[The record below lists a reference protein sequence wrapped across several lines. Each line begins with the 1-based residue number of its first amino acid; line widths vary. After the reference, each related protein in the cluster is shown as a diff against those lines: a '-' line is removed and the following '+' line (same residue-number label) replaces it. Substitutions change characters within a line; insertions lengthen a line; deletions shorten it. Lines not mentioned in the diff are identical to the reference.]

1 MKMAVLGDEEM
12 VWGMMLAGIRNAR
25 ITKGPDDTRE
35 ALNEWLKSPEIGV
48 ILLAGYAADQ
58 VRPFL
63 SAVRKSKRLYPLII
77 EIRDES
83 RGESNQSG
91 PLGLERGGGTDG
103 EGSHG

>member
-1 MKMAVLGDEEM
+1 MKMAVLGDEEL

-25 ITKGPDDTRE
+25 IAKGPDDTRE
-35 ALNEWLKSPEIGV
+35 TLNEWVRDPEIGV
-48 ILLAGYAADQ
+48 VLLAGHAADQ

-63 SAVRKSKRLYPLII
+63 STVRKSKRLYPLIV

-83 RGESNQSG
+83 RAESTRTNHPGS
-91 PLGLERGGGTDG
+91 EKEKDG

>member
-1 MKMAVLGDEEM
+1 MKMAVLGDEDL
-12 VWGMMLAGIRNAR
+12 VWGMMLAGIRKAR

-35 ALNEWLKSPEIGV
+35 ALNEWLRSPEIGV

-63 SAVRKSKRLYPLII
+63 FTVRKSRRLYPLII

-83 RGESNQSG
+83 RRESNQSDPIG
-91 PLGLERGGGTDG
+91 SERMGWTHG

>member
-25 ITKGPDDTRE
+25 IATGPDDTRE
-35 ALNEWLKSPEIGV
+35 ILNEWIRTPDIGI
-48 ILLAGYAADQ
+48 ILLARFAADQ

-63 SAVRKSKRLYPLII
+63 ATVRKSKRLYPLII
-77 EIRDES
+77 EIGDECRAEDPGITLTGSEKSRDLQ
-83 RGESNQSG
+83 N
-91 PLGLERGGGTDG
+91 